1 MRFAVV
7 GVSCKNTEMNIREQL
22 VFSDTKKMEMYV
34 DLMSHD
40 IKESVILSTCNRS
53 EIYFLYEEES
63 QIELVK
69 ERFVAFFEQVTF
81 SEYLFSYHDL
91 EAITYLFE
99 VTNGLHSLVLGEDQ
113 ILGQIVKAEEFAR
126 ENGSSKKIMNRIFRD
141 AITCA
146 KKAKTQYKI
155 SEHPLSLS
163 YVGIQELKKSCGL
176 KDKTVLVLGSGKM
189 ATLALTYLFEEGV
202 RKVYNA
208 NRSIENA
215 KILQKQFSN
224 LEIIPFKARYQY
236 ILECD
241 ILITAT
247 ASPHAI
253 IRKDELP
260 KLYKDLY
267 VLDIATPRDVEPSLK
282 ENKKIHLYDLDELQ
296 KRVQS
301 NTKER
306 ESKVEQIKALIKEE
320 SKICEHWIVST
331 RVDTT
336 IKTLQ
341 ERINEVS
348 NEAYTLLEKK
358 LTLSEH
364 DKFVLKK
371 TLYTSMQRL
380 MHNPIMTLKEVEE
393 EKQETYEEIVKELFH
408 LENKEN

>member
-1 MRFAVV
+1 MRFAIV
-7 GVSCKNTEMNIREQL
+7 GVSCKNTEMDIREQL
-22 VFSDTKKMEMYV
+22 VFSDTQKMEMYV
-34 DLMSHD
+34 DLMNHG

-53 EIYFLYEEES
+53 EIYFLYDEES

-69 ERFVAFFEQVTF
+69 ERFVAFFEQVNF
-81 SEYLFSYHDL
+81 SEYLFSYNDL

-99 VTNGLHSLVLGEDQ
+99 VANGLHSLVLGEDQ

-126 ENGSSKKIMNRIFRD
+126 ANGSSKKVMNRIFRD
-141 AITCA
+141 TITCA
-146 KKAKTQYKI
+146 KKAKTKYKI

-163 YVGIQELKKSCGL
+163 YVGIQELKKACGL

-189 ATLALTYLFEEGV
+189 ATLALTYLFEEEAK
-202 RKVYNA
+202 KVYNA

-236 ILECD
+236 ISECD

-267 VLDIATPRDVEPSLK
+267 ILDIATPRDVEPFLK
-282 ENKKIHLYDLDELQ
+282 ENKNIHLYDLDELQ

-306 ESKVEQIKALIKEE
+306 ENKVEQIKTLIEEE

-331 RVDTT
+331 RVDAT

-341 ERINEVS
+341 ERIHEVS

-358 LTLSEH
+358 LTLSKH

-380 MHNPIMTLKEVEE
+380 MHDPIMTLKEVEE
-393 EKQETYEEIVKELFH
+393 DKQETYEEIVKELFH
-408 LENKEN
+408 LENKED